1 MFNNFLNASPKLKK
15 ITWTISYEVI
25 PLGGE
30 ATRCATDLILDDSRL
45 GGSWG
50 IGGCRYFS
58 RGELQSGEEQLYLF
72 MEAKEV
78 QRLSI
83 KNCTMVYDG
92 YGEDEAEVLSQ
103 EMIMEMVRKHSYF
116 VALAQERFN
125 GRKYC
130 KNETR
135 ETRYYICP

>member
-1 MFNNFLNASPKLKK
+1 
-15 ITWTISYEVI
+15 
-25 PLGGE
+25 
-30 ATRCATDLILDDSRL
+30 
-45 GGSWG
+45 
-50 IGGCRYFS
+50 
-58 RGELQSGEEQLYLF
+58 

-83 KNCTMVYDG
+83 KNCTMVHDG

-125 GRKYC
+125 RRKYC
-130 KNETR
+130 KNETS